1 MAPSDNEI
9 SGRVAFE
16 IDNAQHARILGVVAA
31 LRKDPADRGV
41 VGDLIDLVLDLT
53 DTGLSYFF
61 LHPLELVGVGAIR
74 RKGVEVA
81 LGTAGRVLPSVVR
94 STVRSMDENQLLQL
108 ADFIEQ
114 MVSGPVEDR

>member
-1 MAPSDNEI
+1 MTSNDNEI
-9 SGRVAFE
+9 GGRVAFE

-114 MVSGPVEDR
+114 MVSGTLDD